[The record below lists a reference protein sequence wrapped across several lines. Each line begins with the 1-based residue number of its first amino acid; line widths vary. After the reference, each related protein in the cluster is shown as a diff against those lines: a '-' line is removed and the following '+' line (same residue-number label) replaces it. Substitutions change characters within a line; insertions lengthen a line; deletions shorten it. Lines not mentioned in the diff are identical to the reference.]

1 MNWKRMSDRAIV
13 REIGSRIKK
22 QRLLKNYSQNEL
34 AKRAG
39 IGISTLQKLEYGI
52 PSSIKTFIQV
62 LRALK
67 EMEHLNNFI
76 PEPGPSP
83 IELQKLKGKIRKR
96 ASRKP
101 VSNNKS

>member
-1 MNWKRMSDRAIV
+1 MNWKRMTDRAIV
-13 REIGSRIKK
+13 KEIGNRIKK

-34 AKRAG
+34 AERAG
-39 IGISTLQKLEYGI
+39 ISISTLQKLEYGT
-52 PSSIKTFIQV
+52 PSSIKTLIQV

-67 EMEHLNNFI
+67 EIEHLNNFI

-101 VSNNKS
+101 VSKS